1 MEAFP
6 ARLVL
11 VASTLVVVSVV
22 AGWAVYTVL
31 PRSAASSQAP
41 STSSASSSVT
51 SSQNT
56 SSVGANSSS
65 AAYPFTNPGYL
76 TQSGGCAASY
86 SSNGTAYAEPCVF
99 GGTISDALVFNC
111 LAAAALPSGC
121 AGQITALSGEVF
133 PPVNNSGPAFN
144 SPVLNN
150 TVTVWYPYV
159 GNAAKEP
166 SWANCMYAVA
176 HGPSAATEF
185 AFCVSLNSTSFI
197 VSGPGVVLPVEKLI
211 GLSSASTR

>member
-1 MEAFP
+1 VGAFP

-11 VASTLVVVSVV
+11 VAGTVLVVSVV
-22 AGWAVYTVL
+22 AGLAVYTVL
-31 PRSAASSQAP
+31 PGSAASSQA
-41 STSSASSSVT
+41 SSISSASSSVA

-56 SSVGANSSS
+56 SSAGANSSS
-65 AAYPFTNPGYL
+65 AAYPFANPGYV
-76 TQSGGCAASY
+76 TRSGGCSASY
-86 SSNGTAYAEPCVF
+86 SSNGTAYTEPCSF
-99 GGTISDALVFNC
+99 GGTIQDALVFNC

-121 AGQITALSGEVF
+121 AGQITALPGEIF
-133 PPVNNSGPAFN
+133 PPANNTGPG

-159 GNAAKEP
+159 GHAANEP
-166 SWANCMYAVA
+166 SWANCMYAPA

-197 VSGPGVVLPVEKLI
+197 VSGPTFVPIPEG
-211 GLSSASTR
+211 